1 MTCVAATSPEHFS
14 NMPYLQQEIRKAFAV
29 PGINQDRVMT
39 WEKQLKKNP
48 KLQKYFGLNPR
59 DAAEAFLKDE
69 GLPIDKI
76 LIFFPVRLQEV
87 KNLHNAILA
96 LKCLDD
102 RFCLLITAGP
112 QPSGRDRQEQAYW
125 DRLSSIIGENSLNCI
140 LRPGTDKVNEYF
152 AAIAFLKGIG
162 ASVARFE
169 PFGMVPQESL
179 GNGAPVVV
187 GNVAGCVTSGYLR
200 DRETALAVN
209 PYDPEDIARAIHGL
223 ASDEALYQSIQKN
236 GLRLAQATTWETTFS
251 KAVYGAEMVRKLVKS
266 GKIKSVEAQF
276 PEEHIKILSLAGFV
290 AGQVLLPDEEW
301 IHNQDIIQ
309 EIMESTREKS

>member
-14 NMPYLQQEIRKAFAV
+14 NMPYLQQKIRKAFAV
-29 PGINQDRVMT
+29 PGINQDRVMP

-96 LKCLDD
+96 LKYLDD

-125 DRLSSIIGENSLNCI
+125 DVLSSIIKDNYLNCI

-152 AAIAFLKGIG
+152 AVIGFFGGIG
-162 ASVARFE
+162 ESVARFE

-179 GNGAPVVV
+179 GNGAPVIV
-187 GNVAGCVTSGYLR
+187 GNVAGCVTSGYLK
-200 DRETALAVN
+200 DRETALTVN
-209 PYDPEDIARAIHGL
+209 PYDPEDIARAIREI
-223 ASDEALYQSIQKN
+223 ASGEELHRNIQRN
-236 GLRLAQATTWETTFS
+236 GLRLAQGTTWEATFT
-251 KAVYGAEMVRKLVKS
+251 KAVDSAEIVRKLVKS
-266 GKIKSVEAQF
+266 GKLKSVETQF
-276 PEEHIKILSLAGFV
+276 PEEHKRILSLAGFLE
-290 AGQVLLPDEEW
+290 GQWLLPDEVW
-301 IHNQDIIQ
+301 IRDQSIIQ
-309 EIMESTREKS
+309 GIMESTCGHS